1 MASLT
6 AAVVPGYPGRELRIC
21 VQYVLALLGPASE
34 SLAPALAREQLLELQ
49 RLLAGQALNG
59 AGRMTLAVAQQW
71 LRDQAEE
78 EVP

>member
-1 MASLT
+1 M
-6 AAVVPGYPGRELRIC
+6 
-21 VQYVLALLGPASE
+21 QDVLALLGPASE

-49 RLLAGQALNG
+49 RLLAGQALDG

-71 LRDQAEE
+71 LQDRAVE